1 MLYHEN
7 VLSFNLCFLTILNTF
22 ACPVYGPPIK
32 KQPFYHWNKCTCTL
46 YNYNYLIAICIYLK
60 YWIANCYF
68 ATLTQK
74 VERTR
79 LVYTGS
85 TETLAF
91 WNFISYNQLPAGL
104 KQSDPSR
111 GVSNF
116 MTNDFLLTVLVNLYI
131 LFFFKYN
138 YVSLRRMY
146 SFFYK
151 CPKFQKLLNTYYK
164 KYSTLK
170 QVRKKD

>member
-1 MLYHEN
+1 
-7 VLSFNLCFLTILNTF
+7 
-22 ACPVYGPPIK
+22 
-32 KQPFYHWNKCTCTL
+32 
-46 YNYNYLIAICIYLK
+46 
-60 YWIANCYF
+60 
-68 ATLTQK
+68 
-74 VERTR
+74 
-79 LVYTGS
+79 
-85 TETLAF
+85 
-91 WNFISYNQLPAGL
+91 
-104 KQSDPSR
+104 
-111 GVSNF
+111 